1 MKFSPLAVLGAWLIE
16 PEPHADER
24 GFFARTW
31 CVRDFAERG
40 ISASFVQASVSF
52 NEVAG
57 TLRGLHYQAEPHP
70 EIKLVRCT
78 TGSIYDVVVDVRPE
92 SATYLRWHG
101 EVLSAENRRALYIP
115 KGLAHGF
122 ITLED
127 KSEVL
132 YEISEFHHP
141 ECARGLRWN
150 DPAIGIEWPRE
161 PARMSARDAA
171 YPLLPG
177 RT

>member
-1 MKFSPLAVLGAWLIE
+1 MRFSPLSIEGAWLIE
-16 PEPHADER
+16 PELHADER
-24 GFFARTW
+24 GLFARTW

-40 ISASFVQASVSF
+40 LSASFVQGSVSF

-78 TGSIYDVVVDVRPE
+78 AGSIYDVVVDVRPE
-92 SATYLRWHG
+92 SATYLRWQG

-115 KGLAHGF
+115 QGLAHGF

-150 DPAIGIEWPRE
+150 DPSIGVEWPRE
-161 PARMSARDAA
+161 PTRMSARDAA

>member
-78 TGSIYDVVVDVRPE
+78 AGSIYDVVVDVRPE
-92 SATYLRWHG
+92 SATYLRWQG
-101 EVLSAENRRALYIP
+101 EVLSAANRRALYIP

-132 YEISEFHHP
+132 YEISDFHHP
-141 ECARGLRWN
+141 ESARGLRWN
-150 DPAIGIEWPRE
+150 DPAIGIVWPRE
-161 PARMSARDAA
+161 PVRMSARDAA